1 MAESRKIVV
10 LIAASLSAAIA
21 GCMAATDEGD
31 GREDPSAALAPADVE
46 ESVGEAPAAQHCHGC
61 PPGTTYVA
69 VVNTCVTEPAR
80 FDATPGAY
88 GCRYGAIL
96 TGRGNVIC
104 LPGSEWGPVPPPV
117 VAIAG
122 GLPGPQPGDWPPP
135 GGGLPGPQLGDWPP
149 PGGGLPGPQLGDWPP
164 PGGGLPGP
172 QLGDWPPPSGGLGVP
187 VPQDPLAPFP

>member
-1 MAESRKIVV
+1 MAESRKIM
-10 LIAASLSAAIA
+10 LLAASLSAAIA

-31 GREDPSAALAPADVE
+31 GREGSAAALAPADAE
-46 ESVGEAPAAQHCHGC
+46 ESVGEASAAQHCHGC

-104 LPGSEWGPVPPPV
+104 LPASEWGPVPPPV
-117 VAIAG
+117 VALG
-122 GLPGPQPGDWPPP
+122 PGLPGPQPGDWPPP
-135 GGGLPGPQLGDWPP
+135 GGGGFPGPQLGDVPP
-149 PGGGLPGPQLGDWPP
+149 PAP
-164 PGGGLPGP
+164 
-172 QLGDWPPPSGGLGVP
+172 GLGVP
-187 VPQDPLAPFP
+187 GSPAPIGAFP